1 MYTYDQAREACK
13 EHQHLLGSQIR
24 TGWRI
29 KGVVEGVIV
38 APFDGI
44 NQYRFMKEY
53 RSSGNAAKALKFYRG
68 VLHTVLLVI
77 RSRQCA
83 NDVYT
88 IDLEKYQADCT
99 EELSKRS
106 KKVLELSY

>member
-1 MYTYDQAREACK
+1 MYTYDQAQEACK
-13 EHQHLLGSQIR
+13 EHLHLIGSQIS

-44 NQYRFMKEY
+44 NQYKFMKEY
-53 RSSGNAAKALKFYRG
+53 RSSGNAIKALKFYRG

-88 IDLEKYQADCT
+88 IDLEKYQAET
-99 EELSKRS
+99 AAELSKQS
-106 KKVLELSY
+106 KKVLELNY